1 MSFTKQPNGTCEIG
15 VTLIESVNFKSQC
28 DVISKANSIHK
39 EKDLYPAIVAYI
51 KCIVLHITELD
62 HTSKLNYYSTYRFL

>member
-1 MSFTKQPNGTCEIG
+1 MSFTRQLNGTCGIG
-15 VTLIESVNFKSQC
+15 VTLIESVNFKSQG
-28 DVISKANSIHK
+28 DVITKASAIHK

-62 HTSKLNYYSTYRFL
+62 HTSKLNNYSTYRFL